1 MKKIITILILM
12 GFSFSAFSMPAQI
25 LLIRHGE
32 KPDVGSELSPQGWLR
47 AKALPHMFERPE
59 FLKFGLP
66 VALYAMAPQKKNG
79 SVRAIQTLSF
89 VSAKLRLPINKNFTR
104 DEVDSLVRDIQEN
117 PHYNGQMVVIC
128 WEHKVLE
135 DIAHAFG
142 IKKHLDWP
150 GDQYDRVW
158 SLKFTE
164 DSKSILF
171 EDLPEKVL
179 PTDSKKKT
187 MNANASNIR

>member
-1 MKKIITILILM
+1 MKKIIMILLLTV
-12 GFSFSAFSMPAQI
+12 FSFSIFAMPAQI

-32 KPDVGSELSPQGWLR
+32 KPDIGSELSQQGWQR
-47 AKALPHMFERPE
+47 AKALPNMFERSE

-66 VALYAMAPQKKNG
+66 VAFYAMSPQKKNG

-89 VSAKLRLPINKNFTR
+89 AAEKLKLPINKNFTR
-104 DEVDSLVRDIQEN
+104 DEVSSLVRDIQEN
-117 PHYNGQMVVIC
+117 PHYNGKMVVIC

-142 IKKHLDWP
+142 LKKYLDWP
-150 GDQYDRVW
+150 GKQYDRVW
-158 SLKFTE
+158 SLTFSS

-171 EDLPEKVL
+171 EDLPEKLL
-179 PTDSKKKT
+179 PTDSQK
-187 MNANASNIR
+187 